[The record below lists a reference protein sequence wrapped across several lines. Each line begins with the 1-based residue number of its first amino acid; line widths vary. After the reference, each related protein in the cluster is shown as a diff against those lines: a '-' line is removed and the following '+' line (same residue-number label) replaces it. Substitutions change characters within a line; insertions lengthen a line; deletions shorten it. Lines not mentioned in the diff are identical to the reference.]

1 MILLLAIILFIIF
14 LIYSIKPRGEGYTL
28 EGLKL
33 SWANKASIEGVVT
46 KWIVT
51 LKDSSGSVIHT
62 YENSDAGNLKDFTDV
77 TMNIVNNKEFDEK
90 IIGDNTLEL
99 YYNEVKPDTKLYT
112 KTVTFTQNDFG
123 YIIDTSKLEEVGAF
137 TLKPSG
143 YTYAK
148 SIWFGYENSPW
159 NNRPLNI
166 AEIEVYSGGVN
177 VATKATKTESS
188 SQYSNFKP
196 KNLIDG
202 NMSNFAHTHGG
213 GTNWF
218 KITLDKQYPIEKVMV
233 YNRTSC
239 CFARWASS
247 FVKLLDDNGNEIVSS
262 IEKIP
267 DDTGLAK
274 NYKEGDV
281 RVKTF
286 TFTETFTYELIM
298 NKKNAYLGIHIEY
311 IKLDGVLATK
321 AQTTIHK
328 NPNRNNKPD
337 NMFSIGSGTTN
348 YASWNADGHNE
359 GDKIFT
365 IVSDKKVDKIDIVYT
380 RPRYAPGWIIKENG
394 VTKITETSN
403 RGGTTEPRPVVYTYD
418 IKNGKS
424 TPSTIPHQIAGG
436 SDGWCG
442 HANSV
447 HQDVPG
453 CGRICSDANTVGS
466 KNKNTWGSWDK
477 YPGSVDCPA
486 AKLDE
491 VYQFLNGKRSL
502 RVGKYSEAAMDLTG
516 GFKWYYYKGSYF
528 SDISSFSG
536 KTPTKQGDNV
546 TDFSSKHKATSGHLR
561 NDGNEDNYAVKWEGF
576 FVPKK
581 TGSHKFWTE
590 SDDMSY
596 LTING
601 VVVVDNGGE
610 HGMVKAP
617 KDELNPPE
625 SSRKY
630 STVYS
635 NQAPGVG
642 HARSMLD
649 SDQAWSAAHNVVDQW
664 MEIDMGANNFI
675 AGVVVQGRKGSTQ
688 RVTSFVVS
696 IDGKT
701 ITSTLK
707 YTSSKDTRQ
716 TYTFSN
722 PVIGR
727 KVRFIVKGWNSHASM
742 RAGVIP
748 AKSVNLKAGQKY
760 PIKIY
765 FSEKGGGDEM
775 KVWFQGPGMSS
786 ATHNFSGYMLK

>member
-1 MILLLAIILFIIF
+1 MIPLLAIILFIIF
-14 LIYSIKPRGEGYTL
+14 LIYSIKPMGEEYTL
-28 EGLKL
+28 DGLKL
-33 SWANKASIEGVVT
+33 SWSNKANIEGTVT

-123 YIIDTSKLEEVGAF
+123 YIIDTSKLEEIGTF
-137 TLKPSG
+137 KPSS

-188 SQYSNFKP
+188 SQYSANSYKP

-202 NMSNFAHTHGG
+202 NMSNFAHTNNS

-436 SDGWCG
+436 ADGWCG

-528 SDISSFSG
+528 SDINSFSG
-536 KTPTKQGDNV
+536 KTPTKQGENI

-561 NDGNEDNYAVKWEGF
+561 NDGNEDNYAVKWTGF

-596 LTING
+596 LTINS
-601 VVVVDNGGE
+601 VVIVDNGGL

-625 SSRKY
+625 SSRNY
-630 STVYS
+630 STVWS

-664 MEIDMGANNFI
+664 MEIDMGAKNFI

-688 RVTSFVVS
+688 RVTSFDVL
-696 IDGKT
+696 IDGIKV
-701 ITSTLK
+701 TSTLK

-727 KVRFIVKGWNSHASM
+727 KVRFRVKGWNSHASM

-748 AKSVNLKAGQKY
+748 AKSVNLKAGEKY
-760 PIKIY
+760 PIAIY
-765 FSEKGGGDEM
+765 FSEKGGGDEL

-786 ATHNFSGYMLK
+786 ATHDFSGYMLK

>member
-1 MILLLAIILFIIF
+1 MILLITIILFIIF
-14 LIYSIKPRGEGYTL
+14 LIYSIKPRSEEYTL

-33 SWANKASIEGVVT
+33 SWKNKASIEGNVT
-46 KWIVT
+46 KWIVI
-51 LKDSSGSVIHT
+51 LKDKSGTTIHE

-77 TMNIVNNKEFDEK
+77 TMNIVDKKEFDNR

-99 YYNEVKPDTKLYT
+99 YYNKVSSDTKLYT
-112 KTVTFTQNDFG
+112 KTVTFTENDFSSA
-123 YIIDTSKLEEVGAF
+123 IDTNKLEEIDI
-137 TLKPSG
+137 PEPES
-143 YTYAK
+143 YTYEF
-148 SIWFGYENSPW
+148 IIN
-159 NNRPLNI
+159 
-166 AEIEVYSGGVN
+166 
-177 VATKATKTESS
+177 KT
-188 SQYSNFKP
+188 
-196 KNLIDG
+196 
-202 NMSNFAHTHGG
+202 T
-213 GTNWF
+213 
-218 KITLDKQYPIEKVMV
+218 
-233 YNRTSC
+233 
-239 CFARWASS
+239 AS
-247 FVKLLDDNGNEIVSS
+247 
-262 IEKIP
+262 
-267 DDTGLAK
+267 
-274 NYKEGDV
+274 
-281 RVKTF
+281 
-286 TFTETFTYELIM
+286 
-298 NKKNAYLGIHIEY
+298 LGIHVEY

-328 NPNRNNKPD
+328 SPNRNNKPD
-337 NMFSIGSGTTN
+337 NMFSIGSGTEN
-348 YASWNADGHNE
+348 YASWNSNGYSV

-365 IVSDKKVDKIDIVYT
+365 IKSDKKVDKIDIVYT

-403 RGGTTEPRPVVYTYD
+403 RGNNADPRPVVYTYD

-424 TPSTIPHQIAGG
+424 TIFSIPNQISLGTA
-436 SDGWCG
+436 DGWCG
-442 HANSV
+442 HANAV

-453 CGRICSDANTVGS
+453 CGRICSDPSNVGR
-466 KNKNTWGSWDK
+466 KDKNTWGSWDK
-477 YPGSVDCPA
+477 YPGSVECTA
-486 AKLDE
+486 AKLDD

-502 RVGKYSEAAMDLTG
+502 RVGKVSGAEAMDLTG

-561 NDGNEDNYAVKWEGF
+561 NDGNEDNYAVKWRGF

-601 VVVVDNGGE
+601 VVIVDNGGL

-617 KDELNPPE
+617 KNELNPPE

-630 STVYS
+630 STVFS

-664 MEIDMGANNFI
+664 MEIDMGAKNFI
-675 AGVVVQGRKGSTQ
+675 AGVVVQGRNAPYDNQ
-688 RVTSFVVS
+688 RVTSFDVL
-696 IDGKT
+696 IDGIKV
-701 ITSTLK
+701 TSTLN

-716 TYTFSN
+716 SYTFSE

-727 KVRFIVKGWNSHASM
+727 KVRFRVKSWNSHASM

-748 AKSVNLKAGQKY
+748 AKSINLTAGKKY
-760 PIKIY
+760 PIAIY
-765 FSEKGGGDEM
+765 FSEKGGGDEL
-775 KVWFQGPGMSS
+775 KVWFQGPDMNS
-786 ATHNFSGYMLK
+786 ATHNFSGYMVK

>member
-90 IIGDNTLEL
+90 IIGDNILEL
-99 YYNEVKPDTKLYT
+99 YYNEIKDSNKLYT

-123 YIIDTSKLEEVGAF
+123 YIIDTSKLEKIDIPEPEAMD
-137 TLKPSG
+137 

-148 SIWFGYENSPW
+148 SIWFGYENSSW

-188 SQYSNFKP
+188 SQYTANYYKP

-247 FVKLLDDNGNEIVSS
+247 FVKLLDDNDNEIVSS

-267 DDTGLAK
+267 NDTGLAK

-286 TFTETFTYELIM
+286 TFPETFTYELIM
-298 NKKNAYLGIHIEY
+298 NKKNNWLGIHIEY

-348 YASWNADGHNE
+348 YASWNSNGHNV

-394 VTKITETSN
+394 VAKITETSN
-403 RGGTTEPRPVVYTYD
+403 RGNNRYPRPVVYTYD

-424 TPSTIPHQIAGG
+424 TIFSIPNQISLAPHG
-436 SDGWCG
+436 GWCR
-442 HANSV
+442 HANAV
-447 HQDVPG
+447 HQYVPG
-453 CGRICSDANTVGS
+453 CGRICSDPSNAGRKST
-466 KNKNTWGSWDK
+466 NKWGSWNN

-491 VYQFLNGKRSL
+491 VYQVLNGKRSL
-502 RVGKYSEAAMDLTG
+502 RVGNVSKDLFASNEKFYMKGAGPKSNNKPYDGKYCADEG
-516 GFKWYYYKGSYF
+516 N
-528 SDISSFSG
+528 SG
-536 KTPTKQGDNV
+536 TKCN
-546 TDFSSKHKATSGHLR
+546 R
-561 NDGNEDNYAVKWEGF
+561 
-576 FVPKK
+576 
-581 TGSHKFWTE
+581 
-590 SDDMSY
+590 
-596 LTING
+596 
-601 VVVVDNGGE
+601 
-610 HGMVKAP
+610 
-617 KDELNPPE
+617 
-625 SSRKY
+625 
-630 STVYS
+630 
-635 NQAPGVG
+635 PGVG
-642 HARSMLD
+642 GWESFRSIKNSDGTYSLKGGYYTHGRYCADEGNTIKCDRTVINHQEKFKVQMLD
-649 SDQAWSAAHNVVDQW
+649 
-664 MEIDMGANNFI
+664 
-675 AGVVVQGRKGSTQ
+675 
-688 RVTSFVVS
+688 
-696 IDGKT
+696 DGKY
-701 ITSTLK
+701 SL
-707 YTSSKDTRQ
+707 
-716 TYTFSN
+716 
-722 PVIGR
+722 
-727 KVRFIVKGWNSHASM
+727 
-742 RAGVIP
+742 
-748 AKSVNLKAGQKY
+748 
-760 PIKIY
+760 
-765 FSEKGGGDEM
+765 KGGKHGKYCADEGTTIRCDRNSVGDWE
-775 KVWFQGPGMSS
+775 KFEVG
-786 ATHNFSGYMLK
+786 KI

>member
-1 MILLLAIILFIIF
+1 MILVLAIILFIIF
-14 LIYSIKPRGEGYTL
+14 LIYSIKPSKSEEYTL

-33 SWANKASIEGVVT
+33 SWVNKASIEGIVT

-51 LKDSSGSVIHT
+51 LKDSSGSVIHM

-77 TMNIVNNKEFDEK
+77 TMNIVDKKEFDEK

-99 YYNEVKPDTKLYT
+99 YYNDIKPDTKLYT
-112 KTVTFTQNDFG
+112 KTVTFTRDDFG
-123 YIIDTSKLEEVGAF
+123 MSLDTSNLEE
-137 TLKPSG
+137 
-143 YTYAK
+143 
-148 SIWFGYENSPW
+148 
-159 NNRPLNI
+159 
-166 AEIEVYSGGVN
+166 
-177 VATKATKTESS
+177 
-188 SQYSNFKP
+188 
-196 KNLIDG
+196 ID
-202 NMSNFAHTHGG
+202 
-213 GTNWF
+213 
-218 KITLDKQYPIEKVMV
+218 
-233 YNRTSC
+233 
-239 CFARWASS
+239 
-247 FVKLLDDNGNEIVSS
+247 
-262 IEKIP
+262 IP
-267 DDTGLAK
+267 
-274 NYKEGDV
+274 EP
-281 RVKTF
+281 
-286 TFTETFTYELIM
+286 ETFTYELIM
-298 NKKNAYLGIHIEY
+298 NKKNASLGIHIEY

-337 NMFSIGSGTTN
+337 NMFSVGSGTEN
-348 YASWNADGHNE
+348 YAAWNSNGHNV

-365 IVSDKKVDKIDIVYT
+365 IVSNKKVDKIDIVYT

-403 RGGTTEPRPVVYTYD
+403 RGNNADPRPVVYTYD

-424 TPSTIPHQIAGG
+424 TIFSIPHQIPPGNA
-436 SDGWCG
+436 DGWCN
-442 HANSV
+442 HANAV

-453 CGRICSDANTVGS
+453 CGRICSDPSNAGR
-466 KNKNTWGSWDK
+466 KNKSTFVPWNK
-477 YPGSVDCPA
+477 YPGSVECTA

-491 VYQFLNGKRSL
+491 VYQYLNGKRSL
-502 RVGKYSEAAMDLTG
+502 RVGKVSGAEAMDLTG

-561 NDGNEDNYAVKWEGF
+561 NDGNEDNYAVKWEGY

-596 LTING
+596 LTIDG
-601 VVVVDNGGE
+601 VVAVDNGGL

-617 KDELNPPE
+617 KNELNPPE

-664 MEIDMGANNFI
+664 MEIDMGAKNFI

-688 RVTSFVVS
+688 RVTSFDVS
-696 IDGKT
+696 IDGKK

-716 TYTFSN
+716 TYTFGK
-722 PVIGR
+722 PVVGR
-727 KVRFIVKGWNSHASM
+727 KVRFRVKGWNSHASM

-748 AKSVNLKAGQKY
+748 AKTINLTAGKKY

-765 FSEKGGGDEM
+765 FSEKGGGDEV
-775 KVWFQGPGMSS
+775 KVWFQGPGMNS

>member
-1 MILLLAIILFIIF
+1 MILVLAIILFIIF
-14 LIYSIKPRGEGYTL
+14 LIYSIRPSKSEEYTL

-77 TMNIVNNKEFDEK
+77 SMNIVDKKEFDEK

-99 YYNEVKPDTKLYT
+99 YYNETKDSNKLYT
-112 KTVTFTQNDFG
+112 KTVTFTQDDFG
-123 YIIDTSKLEEVGAF
+123 MSLDTSNLEE
-137 TLKPSG
+137 
-143 YTYAK
+143 
-148 SIWFGYENSPW
+148 
-159 NNRPLNI
+159 
-166 AEIEVYSGGVN
+166 
-177 VATKATKTESS
+177 
-188 SQYSNFKP
+188 
-196 KNLIDG
+196 IDV
-202 NMSNFAHTHGG
+202 
-213 GTNWF
+213 
-218 KITLDKQYPIEKVMV
+218 PE
-233 YNRTSC
+233 
-239 CFARWASS
+239 
-247 FVKLLDDNGNEIVSS
+247 
-262 IEKIP
+262 P
-267 DDTGLAK
+267 
-274 NYKEGDV
+274 
-281 RVKTF
+281 
-286 TFTETFTYELIM
+286 ETFTYELIM

-337 NMFSIGSGTTN
+337 NMFSTEN
-348 YASWNADGHNE
+348 YASWNANGHNE

-365 IVSDKKVDKIDIVYT
+365 IVSNKKVDKIDIVYT

-424 TPSTIPHQIAGG
+424 TIFSIPNQIPRAA
-436 SDGWCG
+436 DGWCG

-453 CGRICSDANTVGS
+453 CGRICSDPGSVGR
-466 KNKNTWGSWDK
+466 KDKNTWGSWDK
-477 YPGSVDCPA
+477 YPGSVDCTA

-502 RVGKYSEAAMDLTG
+502 RVGKVSGAEAMDLTG

-536 KTPTKQGDNV
+536 ETSTKQGDNV
-546 TDFSSKHKATSGHLR
+546 TDFSSKHKATGGHLR
-561 NDGNEDNYAVKWEGF
+561 NDGNEDNYAVKWEGY
-576 FVPKK
+576 FVPKN

-596 LTING
+596 LTIDD
-601 VVVVDNGGE
+601 VVVVDNGGL

-617 KDELNPPE
+617 KNELNPPE

-630 STVYS
+630 STVWS

-649 SDQAWSAAHNVVDQW
+649 SVQAWSAAHNVVDQW
-664 MEIDMGANNFI
+664 MEIDMGADNLI
-675 AGVVVQGRKGSTQ
+675 AGVVVQGRKDHDQ

-701 ITSTLK
+701 MTSTLK
-707 YTSSKDTRQ
+707 YTSSRDTRQ
-716 TYTFSN
+716 TYTFEK
-722 PVIGR
+722 PVVGR
-727 KVRFIVKGWNSHASM
+727 KVRFIVKGWKNHASM

-748 AKSVNLKAGQKY
+748 AKSINLTAGKKY

-765 FSEKGGGDEM
+765 FSEKGGGDEV
-775 KVWFQGPGMSS
+775 KVWFQGPGMNS
-786 ATHNFSGYMLK
+786 ATHNFSGYMVK

>member
-1 MILLLAIILFIIF
+1 MILVLAIILFIIF

-62 YENSDAGNLKDFTDV
+62 YENSDAGNLKNFTDV
-77 TMNIVNNKEFDEK
+77 SMNIVDKKEFESS

-123 YIIDTSKLEEVGAF
+123 YIIDTSKLEKIDAF
-137 TLKPSG
+137 TPKPSG

-148 SIWFGYENSPW
+148 SIWFGYENSSW
-159 NNRPLNI
+159 KNRPLNI

-177 VATKATKTESS
+177 VAKNATKTESS
-188 SQYSNFKP
+188 SQYSSNNFKP

-218 KITLDKQYPIEKVMV
+218 KITLDKQYLIEKVMV

-267 DDTGLAK
+267 DDTGLAT

-286 TFTETFTYELIM
+286 TFPETFTYELIM

-328 NPNRNNKPD
+328 NPNRNNQPD
-337 NMFSIGSGTTN
+337 NMFSIGSGTEN
-348 YASWNADGHNE
+348 YSSWNANGHNV

-365 IVSDKKVDKIDIVYT
+365 IVSDKKVDNIDIVYT

-403 RGGTTEPRPVVYTYD
+403 RGGNTKPRPVVYTYD

-424 TPSTIPHQIAGG
+424 TPFTIPYQIPSAT
-436 SDGWCG
+436 DGWCG

-453 CGRICSDANTVGS
+453 CGRLCSDVNAVGS

-477 YPGSVDCPA
+477 YPGSVNCPA

-502 RVGKYSEAAMDLTG
+502 RVGKYSEADPMKQFTTG
-516 GFKWYYYKGSYF
+516 EQLYIKGGNKGDYCADEGNTIKCDRSSIGSWEKFKFNKNSDGTYSFKG
-528 SDISSFSG
+528 G
-536 KTPTKQGDNV
+536 K
-546 TDFSSKHKATSGHLR
+546 
-561 NDGNEDNYAVKWEGF
+561 
-576 FVPKK
+576 
-581 TGSHKFWTE
+581 
-590 SDDMSY
+590 
-596 LTING
+596 
-601 VVVVDNGGE
+601 
-610 HGMVKAP
+610 
-617 KDELNPPE
+617 
-625 SSRKY
+625 
-630 STVYS
+630 
-635 NQAPGVG
+635 
-642 HARSMLD
+642 
-649 SDQAWSAAHNVVDQW
+649 
-664 MEIDMGANNFI
+664 
-675 AGVVVQGRKGSTQ
+675 
-688 RVTSFVVS
+688 
-696 IDGKT
+696 DGKYCADEGNT
-701 ITSTLK
+701 IK
-707 YTSSKDTRQ
+707 CDRSSIGGWEKFKINKNSDG
-716 TYTFSN
+716 TYSFMGRGPNNTWQYCADEGNTIKCDRSS
-722 PVIGR
+722 IGSWEKFR
-727 KVRFIVKGWNSHASM
+727 IG
-742 RAGVIP
+742 
-748 AKSVNLKAGQKY
+748 
-760 PIKIY
+760 KI
-765 FSEKGGGDEM
+765 
-775 KVWFQGPGMSS
+775 
-786 ATHNFSGYMLK
+786 

>member
-1 MILLLAIILFIIF
+1 MILVLAIILFIIF

-62 YENSDAGNLKDFTDV
+62 YENSDAGNLKNFTDV
-77 TMNIVNNKEFDEK
+77 SMNIVDKKEFESS

-123 YIIDTSKLEEVGAF
+123 YIIDTSKLEKIDAF
-137 TLKPSG
+137 TPKPSG

-148 SIWFGYENSPW
+148 SIWFGYENSSW
-159 NNRPLNI
+159 KNRPLNI

-177 VATKATKTESS
+177 VAKNATKTESS
-188 SQYSNFKP
+188 SQYSSNNFKP

-218 KITLDKQYPIEKVMV
+218 KITLDKRYLIEKVMV

-267 DDTGLAK
+267 DDTGLAT

-286 TFTETFTYELIM
+286 TFPETFTYELIM

-403 RGGTTEPRPVVYTYD
+403 RGGNTEPRPVIYTYD

-424 TPSTIPHQIAGG
+424 TIFSIPNQISLAPHG
-436 SDGWCG
+436 GWCR
-442 HANSV
+442 HANAV
-447 HQDVPG
+447 HQYVPG
-453 CGRICSDANTVGS
+453 CGRICSDPSNAGRKS
-466 KNKNTWGSWDK
+466 KNKWGSWNN

-491 VYQFLNGKRSL
+491 VYQVLNGKRSL
-502 RVGKYSEAAMDLTG
+502 RVGNVSKDLFASNEKFYMKGAGPKSNNKPYDGKYCADEGNSGTKCNRPTIGGWEAFKSIKNSDGTYSLKGGYYTHGRYCADEGNTIKCDRTVINHQEKFKVQMLDDGKYSL
-516 GFKWYYYKGSYF
+516 
-528 SDISSFSG
+528 
-536 KTPTKQGDNV
+536 
-546 TDFSSKHKATSGHLR
+546 
-561 NDGNEDNYAVKWEGF
+561 
-576 FVPKK
+576 
-581 TGSHKFWTE
+581 
-590 SDDMSY
+590 
-596 LTING
+596 
-601 VVVVDNGGE
+601 
-610 HGMVKAP
+610 
-617 KDELNPPE
+617 
-625 SSRKY
+625 
-630 STVYS
+630 
-635 NQAPGVG
+635 
-642 HARSMLD
+642 
-649 SDQAWSAAHNVVDQW
+649 
-664 MEIDMGANNFI
+664 
-675 AGVVVQGRKGSTQ
+675 
-688 RVTSFVVS
+688 
-696 IDGKT
+696 
-701 ITSTLK
+701 
-707 YTSSKDTRQ
+707 
-716 TYTFSN
+716 
-722 PVIGR
+722 
-727 KVRFIVKGWNSHASM
+727 
-742 RAGVIP
+742 
-748 AKSVNLKAGQKY
+748 
-760 PIKIY
+760 
-765 FSEKGGGDEM
+765 KGGKHGKYCADEGTTIRCDRNSVGDWE
-775 KVWFQGPGMSS
+775 KFEVG
-786 ATHNFSGYMLK
+786 KI